1 MSGDRT
7 TPLQRCVAELMRQKP
22 LKDSDI
28 QALTLRDLPA
38 GENRNAVLRDRFA
51 AGLSLCPNSRVLVY

>member
-7 TPLQRCVAELMRQKP
+7 TPVQRCVAELMRQKA
-22 LKDSDI
+22 LKHSDI
-28 QALTLRDLPA
+28 HALTLRDLPP